1 MKNIYTMD
9 WIDICI
15 SEKLSLEDK
24 IYLLNFLFE
33 KTSIDSFLTGI
44 TALDGVDDSCFFWIS
59 SGFVFCIINCY

>member
-33 KTSIDSFLTGI
+33 KR
-44 TALDGVDDSCFFWIS
+44 
-59 SGFVFCIINCY
+59 